1 VRRNTYKAA
10 IFRGPD
16 SVDLVD
22 LPYPECGDDDIIV
35 RNLLTGVCGSDVAA
49 YKLGGD
55 DHMIWRD
62 HEFGHESISEVVE
75 IGKNV
80 QGLELGDHVFPNQG
94 AALRD
99 PKRMAT
105 VGGFSEFI
113 RVPQCEVG
121 YSVLK
126 IDNDLPVRSAVL
138 FEPFLVG
145 TRAARNLDPGPGKTA
160 IVFGAGI
167 IGICTAVM
175 LQWYGCSKVMI
186 VDISDF
192 RLEKARS
199 VGLLTCNPASEDLA
213 ARAFA
218 EFGSQ
223 PGFFGERCMANL
235 YVDAIGMKV
244 AIDNFASLAC
254 REATLAVVGVH
265 HDPVALDLV
274 SLCYNNWRIVGC
286 GSSPIDVAMAD
297 ILEMMRA
304 KRDVLSTLVTHEF
317 KVDAIAEALL
327 LGRRADEAQKICISF

>member
-1 VRRNTYKAA
+1 
-10 IFRGPD
+10 
-16 SVDLVD
+16 
-22 LPYPECGDDDIIV
+22 
-35 RNLLTGVCGSDVAA
+35 
-49 YKLGGD
+49 
-55 DHMIWRD
+55 M
-62 HEFGHESISEVVE
+62 
-75 IGKNV
+75 
-80 QGLELGDHVFPNQG
+80 
-94 AALRD
+94 
-99 PKRMAT
+99 
-105 VGGFSEFI
+105 
-113 RVPQCEVG
+113 
-121 YSVLK
+121 
-126 IDNDLPVRSAVL
+126 
-138 FEPFLVG
+138 
-145 TRAARNLDPGPGKTA
+145 
-160 IVFGAGI
+160 
-167 IGICTAVM
+167 
-175 LQWYGCSKVMI
+175 
-186 VDISDF
+186 
-192 RLEKARS
+192 
-199 VGLLTCNPASEDLA
+199 LTCNPASEDLA

-304 KRDVLSTLVTHEF
+304 KSDVLSTLVTHEF